1 VERFRGKSVLM
12 TGGTRGIAADLER
25 VDASSNFAR
34 KARNVHGGLDVLVN
48 NAGFTGPADPDRQL
62 ARRAA

>member
-1 VERFRGKSVLM
+1 M